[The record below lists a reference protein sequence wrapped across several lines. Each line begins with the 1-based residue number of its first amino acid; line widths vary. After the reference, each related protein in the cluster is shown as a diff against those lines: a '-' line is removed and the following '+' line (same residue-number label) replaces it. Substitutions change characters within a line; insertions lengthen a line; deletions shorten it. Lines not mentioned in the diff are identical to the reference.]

1 MPKKE
6 KKKRNLKYLYFLI
19 PVLILMFVLAIGIKN
34 ERSGYRK
41 VNGGYLYRFETE
53 DYETVYTER
62 FQEERDEKIEEI
74 KTLRNYTFQNILMV
88 INPYQTNTNSLYVY
102 FETSTPSKL
111 RYTVHVN
118 QSDIRDYTNTLYT
131 EDGYTTTHEYLLT
144 GLIPDTVNH
153 ITLELINENGDVTN
167 TKSVDIQ
174 TGSLLSNKK
183 AQLEKTEGES
193 EEKLSN
199 GLYAVLGND
208 SNKTYFL
215 CLYDN
220 DGVIRS
226 EIPLTGYRADR
237 LLFQD
242 DLLYMS
248 VGMNQI
254 IALNR
259 LGQVERVYSLGNYE
273 MHHDY
278 VFGKD
283 GTLLVLATE
292 KDADT
297 VEDLVLSLD
306 LETGDVEKLIDLKD
320 LFGSYMELTTLPED
334 QDQLDWMHINSLQYD
349 EETES
354 VLLSSRET
362 STIIKLNDIYENATI
377 DYLIGA
383 ESFWEG
389 TEFQDQLL
397 TKIGDFTLQSG
408 QYSITLVK
416 DEKLSDEEYYIYL
429 YNNNYGVS
437 TTKPDYNW
445 VENYPGIGTEREVK
459 EEDTITSQYYKYLVN
474 EKERTFELVDQFQ
487 VDYSGIVSSVQ
498 DINGNTV
505 VDSGMTSTFTE
516 YDPDHQLIAKFDVLN
531 NNLIY
536 RVYKYDFMNYWF
548 TE

>member
-88 INPYQTNTNSLYVY
+88 INPYQTNTNSLYAY

-118 QSDIRDYTNTLYT
+118 QSDIKDYTNTLYT

-183 AQLEKTEGES
+183 VQLEKTEGES

-199 GLYAVLGND
+199 GLYAVLEND
-208 SNKTYFL
+208 SNKTDFL

-283 GTLLVLATE
+283 GTLLILATE

-362 STIIKLNDIYENATI
+362 STIIKLNNIYEEPTI

-408 QYSITLVK
+408 QHSITLVK

-445 VENYPGIGTEREVK
+445 VENYPGIGTEREAE

-487 VDYSGIVSSVQ
+487 VDYSGIDSSVQ

-516 YDPDHQLIAKFDVLN
+516 YDPYHQLIAKFDVLN

>member
-74 KTLRNYTFQNILMV
+74 KTLRNYTFQNILM
-88 INPYQTNTNSLYVY
+88 ILNPYQTNTNSLYVY

-118 QSDIRDYTNTLYT
+118 QSDIKDYTNTLYT

-226 EIPLTGYRADR
+226 EIPPTGYRADR

-283 GTLLVLATE
+283 GTLLILATE

-362 STIIKLNDIYENATI
+362 STIIKLNDIYEEPTI

-408 QYSITLVK
+408 QHSITLVK

-445 VENYPGIGTEREVK
+445 VENYPGIGTERETK

>member
-1 MPKKE
+1 
-6 KKKRNLKYLYFLI
+6 
-19 PVLILMFVLAIGIKN
+19 
-34 ERSGYRK
+34 
-41 VNGGYLYRFETE
+41 
-53 DYETVYTER
+53 
-62 FQEERDEKIEEI
+62 
-74 KTLRNYTFQNILMV
+74 
-88 INPYQTNTNSLYVY
+88 
-102 FETSTPSKL
+102 
-111 RYTVHVN
+111 
-118 QSDIRDYTNTLYT
+118 
-131 EDGYTTTHEYLLT
+131 
-144 GLIPDTVNH
+144 
-153 ITLELINENGDVTN
+153 
-167 TKSVDIQ
+167 
-174 TGSLLSNKK
+174 
-183 AQLEKTEGES
+183 
-193 EEKLSN
+193 
-199 GLYAVLGND
+199 
-208 SNKTYFL
+208 
-215 CLYDN
+215 
-220 DGVIRS
+220 
-226 EIPLTGYRADR
+226 
-237 LLFQD
+237 
-242 DLLYMS
+242 MS

-283 GTLLVLATE
+283 GTLLILATE

-362 STIIKLNDIYENATI
+362 STIIKLNDIYEEPTI

-408 QYSITLVK
+408 QHSITLVK

-445 VENYPGIGTEREVK
+445 VENYPGIGTERETK

>member
-88 INPYQTNTNSLYVY
+88 MNPYQTNTNSLYVY

-118 QSDIRDYTNTLYT
+118 QSDIKDYTNTLYT

-516 YDPDHQLIAKFDVLN
+516 YDPDHQLIAKFNVLN
-531 NNLIY
+531 DNLIY

>member
-88 INPYQTNTNSLYVY
+88 INPYQTNTNSLYAY

-118 QSDIRDYTNTLYT
+118 QSDIKDYTNTLYT

-183 AQLEKTEGES
+183 VQLEKTEGES

-283 GTLLVLATE
+283 GTLLILATE

-516 YDPDHQLIAKFDVLN
+516 YDPDHQLIAKFNVLN
-531 NNLIY
+531 DNLIY

>member
-74 KTLRNYTFQNILMV
+74 KTLRNYTFQNILM
-88 INPYQTNTNSLYVY
+88 ILNPYQTNTNSLYVY

-118 QSDIRDYTNTLYT
+118 QSDIKDYTNTLYT

-273 MHHDY
+273 MYHDY

-283 GTLLVLATE
+283 RTLLVLATE

-408 QYSITLVK
+408 QHSITLVK

-445 VENYPGIGTEREVK
+445 VENYPGIGTEREAE

-516 YDPDHQLIAKFDVLN
+516 YDPDHQLIAKFNVLN
-531 NNLIY
+531 DNLIY

>member
-1 MPKKE
+1 M
-6 KKKRNLKYLYFLI
+6 
-19 PVLILMFVLAIGIKN
+19 
-34 ERSGYRK
+34 
-41 VNGGYLYRFETE
+41 
-53 DYETVYTER
+53 
-62 FQEERDEKIEEI
+62 
-74 KTLRNYTFQNILMV
+74 
-88 INPYQTNTNSLYVY
+88 
-102 FETSTPSKL
+102 
-111 RYTVHVN
+111 
-118 QSDIRDYTNTLYT
+118 
-131 EDGYTTTHEYLLT
+131 
-144 GLIPDTVNH
+144 
-153 ITLELINENGDVTN
+153 ELINENGDVTN

-516 YDPDHQLIAKFDVLN
+516 YDPDHQLIAKFNVLN
-531 NNLIY
+531 DNLIY

>member
-88 INPYQTNTNSLYVY
+88 MNPYQTNTNSLYVY

-111 RYTVHVN
+111 RYIVHVN

-283 GTLLVLATE
+283 RTLLVLATE

-354 VLLSSRET
+354 VLLSSGET
-362 STIIKLNDIYENATI
+362 STIIKLNDIYEEPTI

-408 QYSITLVK
+408 QHSITLVK

-445 VENYPGIGTEREVK
+445 VENYPGIGTERETK

>member
-88 INPYQTNTNSLYVY
+88 INPYQTNTNSLYAY

-118 QSDIRDYTNTLYT
+118 QSDIKDYTNTLYT

-183 AQLEKTEGES
+183 VQLEKTEGES

-283 GTLLVLATE
+283 GTLLILATE
-292 KDADT
+292 KDANT

-334 QDQLDWMHINSLQYD
+334 QEQLDWMHINSLQYD

-516 YDPDHQLIAKFDVLN
+516 YDPDHQLIAKFNVLN
-531 NNLIY
+531 DNLIY

>member
-88 INPYQTNTNSLYVY
+88 INPYQTNTNSLYAY

-118 QSDIRDYTNTLYT
+118 QSDIKDYTNTLYT

-183 AQLEKTEGES
+183 VQLEKTEGES

-199 GLYAVLGND
+199 GLYAVLEND

-283 GTLLVLATE
+283 GTLLILATE

-362 STIIKLNDIYENATI
+362 STIIKLNNIYEEPTI

-408 QYSITLVK
+408 QHSITLVK

-445 VENYPGIGTEREVK
+445 VENYPGIGTEREAE

-487 VDYSGIVSSVQ
+487 VDYSGIDSSVQ

-516 YDPDHQLIAKFDVLN
+516 YDPYHQLIAKFDVLN

>member
-88 INPYQTNTNSLYVY
+88 MNPYQTNTNSLYVY

-118 QSDIRDYTNTLYT
+118 QSDIKDYTNTLYT

-183 AQLEKTEGES
+183 VQLEKTEGES

-283 GTLLVLATE
+283 GTLLILATE

-445 VENYPGIGTEREVK
+445 VENYPGIGTEREAK

>member
-88 INPYQTNTNSLYVY
+88 INPYQTNTNSLYAY

-118 QSDIRDYTNTLYT
+118 QSDIKDYTNTLYT

-226 EIPLTGYRADR
+226 EIPLTGYHADR

-516 YDPDHQLIAKFDVLN
+516 YDPDHQLIAKFNVLN
-531 NNLIY
+531 DNLIY

>member
-88 INPYQTNTNSLYVY
+88 MNPYQTNTNSLYAY

-118 QSDIRDYTNTLYT
+118 QSDIKDYTNTLYT

-362 STIIKLNDIYENATI
+362 STIIKLNNIYEEPTI

-408 QYSITLVK
+408 QHSITLVK

-516 YDPDHQLIAKFDVLN
+516 YDPDHQLIAKFNVLN
-531 NNLIY
+531 DNLIY

>member
-118 QSDIRDYTNTLYT
+118 KDNIRDYTNTLYT

-283 GTLLVLATE
+283 GTLLILADE

-362 STIIKLNDIYENATI
+362 STIIKLNDIYEEPTI

-408 QYSITLVK
+408 QHSITLVK

-445 VENYPGIGTEREVK
+445 VENYPGIGTEREAK
-459 EEDTITSQYYKYLVN
+459 EKDTITSQYYKYLVN

>member
-74 KTLRNYTFQNILMV
+74 KTLRNYTFQNILM
-88 INPYQTNTNSLYVY
+88 ILNPYQTNTNSLYVY

-118 QSDIRDYTNTLYT
+118 QSDIKDYTNTLYT

-283 GTLLVLATE
+283 GTLLILATE

-516 YDPDHQLIAKFDVLN
+516 YDPDHQLIAKFNVLN
-531 NNLIY
+531 DNLIY

>member
-88 INPYQTNTNSLYVY
+88 MNPYQTNTNSLYVY

-408 QYSITLVK
+408 QHSITLVK

-445 VENYPGIGTEREVK
+445 VENYPGIGTEREAE

-516 YDPDHQLIAKFDVLN
+516 YDPDHQLIAKFNVLN
-531 NNLIY
+531 DNLIY

>member
-118 QSDIRDYTNTLYT
+118 KDNIRDYTNTLYT

-183 AQLEKTEGES
+183 AQLEKIEGES

-283 GTLLVLATE
+283 GTLLILADE
-292 KDADT
+292 KDANT

-334 QDQLDWMHINSLQYD
+334 QEQLDWMHINSLQYD

-445 VENYPGIGTEREVK
+445 VENYPGIGTEREAK
-459 EEDTITSQYYKYLVN
+459 EKDTITSQYYKYLVN

-531 NNLIY
+531 DNLIY

>member
-88 INPYQTNTNSLYVY
+88 MNPYQTNTNSLYVY

-183 AQLEKTEGES
+183 VQLEKTEGES

-199 GLYAVLGND
+199 GLYAILGND

-362 STIIKLNDIYENATI
+362 STIIKLNDIYEEPTI

-408 QYSITLVK
+408 QHSITLVK

-445 VENYPGIGTEREVK
+445 VENYPGIGTERETK

>member
-88 INPYQTNTNSLYVY
+88 MNPYQTNTNSLYVY

-183 AQLEKTEGES
+183 VQLEKTEGES

-283 GTLLVLATE
+283 GTLLILATE

-516 YDPDHQLIAKFDVLN
+516 YDPDHQLIAKFNVLN
-531 NNLIY
+531 DNLIY

>member
-74 KTLRNYTFQNILMV
+74 KTLRNYTFQNILM
-88 INPYQTNTNSLYVY
+88 ILNPYQTNTNSLYVY

-118 QSDIRDYTNTLYT
+118 QSDIKDYTNTLYT

-283 GTLLVLATE
+283 RTLLVLATE

-354 VLLSSRET
+354 VLLSSGET
-362 STIIKLNDIYENATI
+362 STIIKLNDIYEEPTI

-408 QYSITLVK
+408 QHSITLVK

-445 VENYPGIGTEREVK
+445 VENYPGIGTERETK